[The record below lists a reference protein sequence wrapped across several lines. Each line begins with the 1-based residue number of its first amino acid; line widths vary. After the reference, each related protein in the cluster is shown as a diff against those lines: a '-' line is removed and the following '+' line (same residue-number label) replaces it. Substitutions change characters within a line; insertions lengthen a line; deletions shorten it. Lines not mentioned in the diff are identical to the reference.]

1 MNQIPCPSD
10 LRAPQTIT
18 LLDGAGIVFDAA
30 RLPQA
35 PGLANLFDPD
45 AWPQATPVL
54 GSGRGSAWF
63 VGSAGHE
70 AVLRHYRRGGLLAR
84 LLGDW
89 YPWQGAERT
98 RSVAEFN
105 LLAEMAGQGLPVP
118 APLAARYQRD
128 GAGYRA
134 DILVA
139 RIATAVPWAA
149 LLRANLSSAPWEPVG
164 ATIARFHRA
173 GIDHVDL
180 NVNNVL
186 VDAAGQVWLIDFD
199 RSQRRPVNRRWR
211 YRNLRR
217 LRRSIDKAL
226 AGYQYNDSVVSGW
239 SRLRESYALAMAQG
253 RP

>member
-10 LRAPQTIT
+10 FPAPQAMT
-18 LLDGAGIVFDAA
+18 LRDGVGIVFDAT

-35 PGLANLFDPD
+35 PMPADLFDPQ

-63 VGSAGHE
+63 VSSAAHE
-70 AVLRHYRRGGLLAR
+70 AVLRHYRRGGLFAT

-89 YPWQGAERT
+89 YPWQGAELT
-98 RSVAEFN
+98 RSFAEFN
-105 LLAEMAGQGLPVP
+105 LLAEMVSQGLPVP
-118 APLAARYQRD
+118 APIAARYQRD

-134 DILVA
+134 DILIE

-149 LLRANLSSAPWEPVG
+149 LLHADLANAPWEQVG

-173 GIDHVDL
+173 GIDHADL
-180 NVNNVL
+180 NANNVL
-186 VDAAGQVWLIDFD
+186 LDGAGQVWLIDFD
-199 RSQRRPVNRRWR
+199 RSQRRPLKHRWR

-217 LRRSIDKAL
+217 LRRSIDKL
-226 AGYQYNDSVVSGW
+226 MAGYQYNDAVVSGW

-253 RP
+253 LP

>member
-1 MNQIPCPSD
+1 MNQLPCPSD
-10 LRAPQTIT
+10 LRAPQAMM
-18 LLDGAGIVFDAA
+18 LRDGVGIVFDRA

-35 PGLANLFDPD
+35 PGLASLFDPD
-45 AWPQATPVL
+45 AWPQTTPVM

-63 VGSAGHE
+63 VGSASHT
-70 AVLRHYRRGGLLAR
+70 AVLRHYRRGGLFAR

-89 YPWQGAERT
+89 YPWRGAERT

-105 LLAEMAGQGLPVP
+105 LLAEMASQGLPVP

-139 RIATAVPWAA
+139 RITTAVPWAA
-149 LLRANLSSAPWEPVG
+149 LLRADLASAPWEQVG
-164 ATIARFHRA
+164 VTIARFHRA
-173 GIDHVDL
+173 GIDHADL

-186 VDAAGQVWLIDFD
+186 IDAAGQVWLIDFD
-199 RSQRRPVNRRWR
+199 RARQRTVYRGWR
-211 YRNLRR
+211 HRNLRR
-217 LRRSIDKAL
+217 LRRSINKAL
-226 AGYQYNDSVVSGW
+226 AGYQYNAALVSGW

-253 RP
+253 QP